1 MIRVSSSRCKRSG
14 EGQYIDLASQET
26 IAALSG
32 DGLLDYIMNQRVPKR
47 RGNRDDLMA
56 PHNCYR
62 CRGADHWVSIAV
74 ATGELL
80 GLSPDEI
87 QRLQEEKV
95 IFRRPHD
102 CGPSTVDARYFCRG
116 SGTATHQT
124 C

>member
-87 QRLQEEKV
+87 PTTADRQRSMPGTFAVGLAQ
-95 IFRRPHD
+95 RPTK
-102 CGPSTVDARYFCRG
+102 PVDT
-116 SGTATHQT
+116 SQDLPP
-124 C
+124 